1 MNLNI
6 YSFIEVFKIDVLNAT
21 KLILNLGGNN
31 MDNRAKK
38 EDIDDLFIKSG
49 KYFITER
56 VIGKPVILE
65 EVILIP
71 IISVMVSCGIVGEKC
86 DGFKGMKGVDIGE
99 CMGVSASVDAI
110 LIIRDGETT
119 IMQLRELNDLDDILS
134 CIPDRVGKFNI
145 NKENIKEEINFSS

>member
-1 MNLNI
+1 
-6 YSFIEVFKIDVLNAT
+6 
-21 KLILNLGGNN
+21 

-38 EDIDDLFIKSG
+38 EDIDALFIKSG
-49 KYFITER
+49 KHYITER
-56 VIGKPVILE
+56 IIGEPIILE

-71 IISVMVSCGIVGEKC
+71 IISVMVSCGIGREKC

-99 CMGVSASVDAI
+99 CIGVSVSLDVI

-119 IMQLRELNDLDDILS
+119 IMQLGELNDLDDILS
-134 CIPDRVGKFNI
+134 CVPDRVGKFNI